1 MAESKSPPAGED
13 STATHC
19 TVHSDRET
27 LLSCIRCER
36 AYCRECMEHVEAG
49 LICHECLGLPPPEV
63 QRRNL
68 AIREVVFLTGIASIF
83 GLVQLLLSSL
93 GQIPMILIGVLAG
106 WLMGRRLRGQ
116 WQPDR
121 RSNVLTLGGSGAVAG
136 TILAAMVVAGL
147 GGLGVISLGGGSGGL
162 EITIALVLQST
173 FYLVGTIA
181 GLLWSVTRR

>member
-1 MAESKSPPAGED
+1 
-13 STATHC
+13 
-19 TVHSDRET
+19 
-27 LLSCIRCER
+27 
-36 AYCRECMEHVEAG
+36 MEHVEAG
-49 LICHECLGLPPPEV
+49 LICHECLGLPPPEI

-93 GQIPMILIGVLAG
+93 GQIPLVLIGVLAG
-106 WLMGRRLRGQ
+106 WLIGRRLRNQ
-116 WQPDR
+116 WQRDR
-121 RSNVLTLGGSGAVAG
+121 RSNVLMLGASGALQG

-147 GGLGVISLGGGSGGL
+147 GGLGIIPLGSGASGL
-162 EITIALVLQST
+162 GVTIALVIQST

>member
-1 MAESKSPPAGED
+1 MAEPKSPPAGED

-19 TVHSDRET
+19 TVHLDRET
-27 LLSCIRCER
+27 LLTCIRCER
-36 AYCRECMEHVEAG
+36 SYCRECMEHVEAG

-83 GLVQLLLSSL
+83 GLVQLLLSAL
-93 GQIPMILIGVLAG
+93 GPIPMMLIGALAG
-106 WLMGRRLRGQ
+106 WLMGRRLSGQ
-116 WQPDR
+116 WQR
-121 RSNVLTLGGSGAVAG
+121 GLRSDVFMLGAGGALAG

-147 GGLGVISLGGGSGGL
+147 GGLGIISLGGGSGGL
-162 EITIALVLQST
+162 GVTIALVLQST

-181 GLLWSVTRR
+181 GLLWSVSRR

>member
-1 MAESKSPPAGED
+1 MAEPKSPPAGED

-19 TVHSDRET
+19 TVHLDRET
-27 LLSCIRCER
+27 LLTCIRCER
-36 AYCRECMEHVEAG
+36 SYCRECMEHVEAG

-83 GLVQLLLSSL
+83 GLVQLLLSAL
-93 GQIPMILIGVLAG
+93 GPIPMMLIGALAG

-116 WQPDR
+116 WQR
-121 RSNVLTLGGSGAVAG
+121 GLRSDVFMLGAGGALAG

-147 GGLGVISLGGGSGGL
+147 GGLGIISLGGGSGGL
-162 EITIALVLQST
+162 GVTIALVLQST

-181 GLLWSVTRR
+181 GLLWSVSRR

>member
-1 MAESKSPPAGED
+1 
-13 STATHC
+13 
-19 TVHSDRET
+19 
-27 LLSCIRCER
+27 
-36 AYCRECMEHVEAG
+36 MEHVEAG

-83 GLVQLLLSSL
+83 GLVQLLLSAL
-93 GQIPMILIGVLAG
+93 GPIPMMLIGALAG

-116 WQPDR
+116 WQR
-121 RSNVLTLGGSGAVAG
+121 GLRSDVFMLGAGGALAG

-147 GGLGVISLGGGSGGL
+147 GGLGIISLGGGSGGL
-162 EITIALVLQST
+162 GVTIALVLQST

-181 GLLWSVTRR
+181 GLLWSVSRR